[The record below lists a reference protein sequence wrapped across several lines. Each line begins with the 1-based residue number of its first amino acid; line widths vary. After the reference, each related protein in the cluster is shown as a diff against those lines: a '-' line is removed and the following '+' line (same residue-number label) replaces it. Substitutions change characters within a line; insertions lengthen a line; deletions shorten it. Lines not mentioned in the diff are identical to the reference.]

1 MAQQA
6 KEMAAHAEEQRK
18 AGILV
23 QDKAMEPLKMKL
35 NVTSSSSSNTT
46 NPTSNS
52 TSNSTINRSAP
63 VLGEA
68 AEDDLTASRRGK
80 LTNIQLGDG
89 LTPQEREIKRKQA
102 VEKIEKE
109 LPNNREDL
117 LNMNPKWDW
126 VDESVIQSKYR
137 NQLDEG
143 IEESIGEKVP
153 ELTEAVIEKL
163 RGRSSAKEIVE
174 VLEPV
179 SRVEVEFQ
187 FG

>member
-1 MAQQA
+1 
-6 KEMAAHAEEQRK
+6 MAAHAEEQRK

-23 QDKAMEPLKMKL
+23 QDKTMEPLKMKI
-35 NVTSSSSSNTT
+35 NVAPTTSTTT
-46 NPTSNS
+46 NPTSKPNA
-52 TSNSTINRSAP
+52 SAP

-80 LTNIQLGDG
+80 LTQIQLGDG
-89 LTPQEREIKRKQA
+89 LTPEERESKRRQA
-102 VEKIEKE
+102 VDKIEKE
-109 LPNNREDL
+109 LPTDRDGL

-137 NQLDEG
+137 SQLDAG

-179 SRVEVEFQ
+179 S
-187 FG
+187 